1 MRVIKEGNPTMIED
15 SCGIEEL
22 GRWSDA
28 CGRIQTNSAV
38 ENMYQVAE
46 DDRTQQGLQIR
57 VNWARIRTAPC

>member
-1 MRVIKEGNPTMIED
+1 MIED